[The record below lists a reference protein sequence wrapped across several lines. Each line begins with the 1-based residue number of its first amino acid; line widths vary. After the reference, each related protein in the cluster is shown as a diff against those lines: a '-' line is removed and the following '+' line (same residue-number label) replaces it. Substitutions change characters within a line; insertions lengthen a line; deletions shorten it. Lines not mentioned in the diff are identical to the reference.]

1 MSKNNDWFSSLQ
13 RSNEV
18 MKRLCGA
25 TTALSQLAESA
36 AWIKIN
42 RLDQNLFAAADSA
55 TAAISRM
62 DNWYKTTSFDAQ
74 AHTLSLLGESLSA
87 GYMAATKFAAT
98 PTVLDGLRK
107 IEQAISITPSG
118 AFSAMDQMTKALRM
132 YQTPDIIQHINS
144 VLSNL
149 PSFDSAILETAKSLD
164 LSDIEIHDDG
174 AITYDGVRYDSE
186 RIATVLD
193 TQIEVAKKP
202 TVREQFEALKQRLWL
217 LLLILNIIMLLPQ
230 VPETVEFYC
239 DAVAQ
244 IQDILEEKSRICFT
258 IKERSILREEA
269 SSTAARIRYL
279 PYDTPLEIISDIPRW
294 YQVTY
299 TDENGAEIT
308 GWISKI
314 SVELE
319 G

>member
-98 PTVLDGLRK
+98 PTILDGLSK

-118 AFSAMDQMTKALRM
+118 AFSAMDQMAKALRM
-132 YQTPDIIQHINS
+132 YQTPDIIQHINNT
-144 VLSNL
+144 LSNL
-149 PSFDSAILETAKSLD
+149 PSFDPSIFEAAKSLD
-164 LSDIEIHDDG
+164 FSDIEVHDDG
-174 AITYDGVRYDSE
+174 AIIYDGVRYDSE

-217 LLLILNIIMLLPQ
+217 LLLILNIIMFLPQ

-244 IQDILEEKSRICFT
+244 MQDILEEKSRICFT

>member
-202 TVREQFEALKQRLWL
+202 TVREHFEALKQRLWL
-217 LLLILNIIMLLPQ
+217 LLLILNIIMFLPQ

>member
-55 TAAISRM
+55 TAAIPRM

-174 AITYDGVRYDSE
+174 AIIYDGVRYDSE

-217 LLLILNIIMLLPQ
+217 LLLILNIIMFLPQ

-244 IQDILEEKSRICFT
+244 MQDILEEKSRICFT

>member
-1 MSKNNDWFSSLQ
+1 M
-13 RSNEV
+13 
-18 MKRLCGA
+18 G
-25 TTALSQLAESA
+25 
-36 AWIKIN
+36 KIN
-42 RLDQNLFAAADSA
+42 RLDQNLFSAADSIVA
-55 TAAISRM
+55 TLSRM
-62 DNWYKTTSFDAQ
+62 DNWYKTTSFEAQ
-74 AHTLSLLGESLSA
+74 ARTLRLLGESLST

-98 PTVLDGLRK
+98 PTILDGLSK

-217 LLLILNIIMLLPQ
+217 LLLILNIIMFLPQ

-299 TDENGAEIT
+299 TDEMALRLPGGYPKSA
-308 GWISKI
+308 
-314 SVELE
+314 
-319 G
+319 

>member
-13 RSNEV
+13 RSDDV

-36 AWIKIN
+36 AWVKIN

-62 DNWYKTTSFDAQ
+62 DNWYKTTSFEAQ

-87 GYMAATKFAAT
+87 GYVAAAKFTAT
-98 PTVLDGLRK
+98 PTILDGLRK

-174 AITYDGVRYDSE
+174 AIIYDGVRYDSE

-217 LLLILNIIMLLPQ
+217 LLLILNIIMFLPQ

-244 IQDILEEKSRICFT
+244 MQDILEEKSRICFT

>member
-118 AFSAMDQMTKALRM
+118 AFSAMNQMTKALRM

-217 LLLILNIIMLLPQ
+217 LLLILNIIMFLPQ

>member
-217 LLLILNIIMLLPQ
+217 LLLILNIIMFLPQ

>member
-98 PTVLDGLRK
+98 STVLDGLRK

-174 AITYDGVRYDSE
+174 AIIYDGVRYDSE

-217 LLLILNIIMLLPQ
+217 LLLILNIIMFLPQ

-244 IQDILEEKSRICFT
+244 MQDILEEKSRICFT

>member
-1 MSKNNDWFSSLQ
+1 
-13 RSNEV
+13 
-18 MKRLCGA
+18 
-25 TTALSQLAESA
+25 
-36 AWIKIN
+36 
-42 RLDQNLFAAADSA
+42 
-55 TAAISRM
+55 
-62 DNWYKTTSFDAQ
+62 
-74 AHTLSLLGESLSA
+74 
-87 GYMAATKFAAT
+87 
-98 PTVLDGLRK
+98 
-107 IEQAISITPSG
+107 
-118 AFSAMDQMTKALRM
+118 MDQMTKALRM

-174 AITYDGVRYDSE
+174 AIIYDGVRYDSE

-217 LLLILNIIMLLPQ
+217 LLLILNIIMFLPQ

-244 IQDILEEKSRICFT
+244 MQDILEEKSRICFT

>member
-13 RSNEV
+13 RSDDV

-36 AWIKIN
+36 AWVKIN
-42 RLDQNLFAAADSA
+42 RLDQNLFSAADSIAA
-55 TAAISRM
+55 TLSRM
-62 DNWYKTTSFDAQ
+62 DNWYKTTSFEAQ
-74 AHTLSLLGESLSA
+74 ARTLRLLGESLST

-98 PTVLDGLRK
+98 PTILDGLSK

-217 LLLILNIIMLLPQ
+217 LLLILNIIMFLPQ

>member
-174 AITYDGVRYDSE
+174 AIIYDGVRYDSE

-217 LLLILNIIMLLPQ
+217 LLLILNIIMFLPQ

-244 IQDILEEKSRICFT
+244 MQDILEEKSRICFT

-299 TDENGAEIT
+299 TDENSAEIT

>member
-55 TAAISRM
+55 TAAISRI

-118 AFSAMDQMTKALRM
+118 AFSAMDQMTKALKM

-217 LLLILNIIMLLPQ
+217 LLLILNIIMFLPQ

>member
-13 RSNEV
+13 RSDDV

-36 AWIKIN
+36 AWVKIN
-42 RLDQNLFAAADSA
+42 RLDQNLFSAADSIVA
-55 TAAISRM
+55 TLSRM
-62 DNWYKTTSFDAQ
+62 DNWYKTTSFEAQ
-74 AHTLSLLGESLSA
+74 ARTLRLLGESLST

-98 PTVLDGLRK
+98 PTILDGLSK

-217 LLLILNIIMLLPQ
+217 LFLILNIIMFLPQ

>member
-174 AITYDGVRYDSE
+174 AIIYDGVRYDSE

-217 LLLILNIIMLLPQ
+217 LL
-230 VPETVEFYC
+230 
-239 DAVAQ
+239 
-244 IQDILEEKSRICFT
+244 
-258 IKERSILREEA
+258 
-269 SSTAARIRYL
+269 
-279 PYDTPLEIISDIPRW
+279 
-294 YQVTY
+294 
-299 TDENGAEIT
+299 
-308 GWISKI
+308 
-314 SVELE
+314 
-319 G
+319 

>member
-174 AITYDGVRYDSE
+174 AIIYDGVRYDSE

-217 LLLILNIIMLLPQ
+217 LLLILNIIMFLPQ

-244 IQDILEEKSRICFT
+244 MQDILEEKSRICFT

-269 SSTAARIRYL
+269 SSTAARI
-279 PYDTPLEIISDIPRW
+279 
-294 YQVTY
+294 
-299 TDENGAEIT
+299 
-308 GWISKI
+308 
-314 SVELE
+314 
-319 G
+319 

>member
-13 RSNEV
+13 RSDDV

-36 AWIKIN
+36 AWVKIN
-42 RLDQNLFAAADSA
+42 RLDQNLFSAADSIVA
-55 TAAISRM
+55 TLSRM
-62 DNWYKTTSFDAQ
+62 DNWYKTTSFEAQ
-74 AHTLSLLGESLSA
+74 ARTLRLLGESLST

-98 PTVLDGLRK
+98 PTILDGLSK

-144 VLSNL
+144 ALSNL
-149 PSFDSAILETAKSLD
+149 SLFDSAILETAKSLD

-174 AITYDGVRYDSE
+174 AIIYDGVRYDSE

-217 LLLILNIIMLLPQ
+217 LLLILNIIMFLPQ

-244 IQDILEEKSRICFT
+244 MQDILEEKSRICFT

>member
-55 TAAISRM
+55 TAAISRI

-118 AFSAMDQMTKALRM
+118 AFSAMDQMTKALKM

-202 TVREQFEALKQRLWL
+202 TVWEQFEALKQRLWL
-217 LLLILNIIMLLPQ
+217 LLLILNIIMFLPQ

-269 SSTAARIRYL
+269 SSTAARIRHL

>member
-13 RSNEV
+13 RSDDV

-36 AWIKIN
+36 AWAKVN
-42 RLDQNLFAAADSA
+42 RLDQNLFSAADSIVA
-55 TAAISRM
+55 TLSRM
-62 DNWYKTTSFDAQ
+62 DNWYKTTSFEAQ
-74 AHTLSLLGESLSA
+74 ARTLRLLGESLST

-98 PTVLDGLRK
+98 PTILDGLSK

-164 LSDIEIHDDG
+164 LYDIEIHDDG

-217 LLLILNIIMLLPQ
+217 LLLILNIIMFLPQ

-244 IQDILEEKSRICFT
+244 MQDILEEKSRICFT

>member
-13 RSNEV
+13 RSDDV

-36 AWIKIN
+36 AWVKIN
-42 RLDQNLFAAADSA
+42 RLDQNLFSAADSIVA
-55 TAAISRM
+55 TLSRM
-62 DNWYKTTSFDAQ
+62 DNWYKTTSFEAQ
-74 AHTLSLLGESLSA
+74 ARTLRLLGESLST

-98 PTVLDGLRK
+98 PTILDGLSK

-217 LLLILNIIMLLPQ
+217 LLLILNIIMFLPQ

-269 SSTAARIRYL
+269 SSTAACIRYL

>member
-42 RLDQNLFAAADSA
+42 RLDQNLFAAAGSA
-55 TAAISRM
+55 TAAISRI

-118 AFSAMDQMTKALRM
+118 AFSAMDQMTKALKM

-217 LLLILNIIMLLPQ
+217 LLLILNIIMFLPQ

>member
-217 LLLILNIIMLLPQ
+217 LLLILNIIMFLPQ

-244 IQDILEEKSRICFT
+244 MQDILEEKSRICFT

>member
-1 MSKNNDWFSSLQ
+1 
-13 RSNEV
+13 
-18 MKRLCGA
+18 
-25 TTALSQLAESA
+25 
-36 AWIKIN
+36 
-42 RLDQNLFAAADSA
+42 
-55 TAAISRM
+55 
-62 DNWYKTTSFDAQ
+62 
-74 AHTLSLLGESLSA
+74 
-87 GYMAATKFAAT
+87 MAATKFAAT

-174 AITYDGVRYDSE
+174 AIIYDGVRYDSE

-217 LLLILNIIMLLPQ
+217 LLLILNIIMFLPQ

-244 IQDILEEKSRICFT
+244 MQDILEEKSRICFT

>member
-13 RSNEV
+13 RSDEV

-25 TTALSQLAESA
+25 TTALSQMAESA

-55 TAAISRM
+55 IAALSRM
-62 DNWYKTTSFDAQ
+62 DNWYKTTSFEAQ

-87 GYMAATKFAAT
+87 GYVAAAKFTAT
-98 PTVLDGLRK
+98 PTILDGLRK

-144 VLSNL
+144 ALSNL
-149 PSFDSAILETAKSLD
+149 SSFDSAILETAKSLD

-186 RIATVLD
+186 KIATVLD
-193 TQIEVAKKP
+193 AQIEVAKKP
-202 TVREQFEALKQRLWL
+202 TLREQFEALKQRLWL
-217 LLLILNIIMLLPQ
+217 LLFILNIIMFLPQ

-244 IQDILEEKSRICFT
+244 IQVILEEKSRICFT

-269 SSTAARIRYL
+269 SSTATRIRYL
-279 PYDTPLEIISDIPRW
+279 PYDTPLEIISEIPRW
-294 YQVTY
+294 YQVMY
-299 TDENGAEIT
+299 TDENGTEII

>member
-1 MSKNNDWFSSLQ
+1 MSKNNDWFSSIQ
-13 RSNEV
+13 RSDDV

-36 AWIKIN
+36 AWVKIN
-42 RLDQNLFAAADSA
+42 RLDQNLFSAADSIVA
-55 TAAISRM
+55 TLSRM
-62 DNWYKTTSFDAQ
+62 DNWYKTTSFEAQ
-74 AHTLSLLGESLSA
+74 ARTLRLLGESLST

-98 PTVLDGLRK
+98 PTILDGLSK

-118 AFSAMDQMTKALRM
+118 AFSAMDQMAKALRM
-132 YQTPDIIQHINS
+132 YQTPDIIQHINNT
-144 VLSNL
+144 LSNL
-149 PSFDSAILETAKSLD
+149 PSFDPSIFEAAKSLD
-164 LSDIEIHDDG
+164 FSDIEVHDDG
-174 AITYDGVRYDSE
+174 AITYDGVTYDSE
-186 RIATVLD
+186 KIAAVLD

-202 TVREQFEALKQRLWL
+202 TLREQFEALKQRLWL
-217 LLLILNIIMLLPQ
+217 LLFILSIIMFLPQ

-258 IKERSILREEA
+258 IKERSTLREDA
-269 SSTAARIRYL
+269 SSAATRIMYL
-279 PYDTPLEIISDIPRW
+279 PYDTPLKIIDDIPRW

-299 TDENGAEIT
+299 TDENGTEIT

-314 SVELE
+314 SVEVE
-319 G
+319 E

>member
-174 AITYDGVRYDSE
+174 VIIYDGVRYDSE

-217 LLLILNIIMLLPQ
+217 LLLILNIIMFLPQ

-244 IQDILEEKSRICFT
+244 MQDILEEKSRICFT

>member
-13 RSNEV
+13 RSDDV

-36 AWIKIN
+36 AWVKIN
-42 RLDQNLFAAADSA
+42 RLDQNLFSAADSIVA
-55 TAAISRM
+55 TLSRM
-62 DNWYKTTSFDAQ
+62 DNWYKTTSFEAQ
-74 AHTLSLLGESLSA
+74 ARTLRLLGESLST

-98 PTVLDGLRK
+98 PTILDGLSK

-217 LLLILNIIMLLPQ
+217 LLLILNIIMFLPQ

-244 IQDILEEKSRICFT
+244 MQDILEEKSRICFT

-314 SVELE
+314 SVEVE
-319 G
+319 E

>member
-42 RLDQNLFAAADSA
+42 RVDQNLFAAADSA

-217 LLLILNIIMLLPQ
+217 LLLILNIIMFLPQ

>member
-149 PSFDSAILETAKSLD
+149 LSFDSAILETAKSLD

-174 AITYDGVRYDSE
+174 AIIYDGVRYDSE

-217 LLLILNIIMLLPQ
+217 LLLILNIIMFLPQ

-244 IQDILEEKSRICFT
+244 MQDILEEKSRICFT

>member
-13 RSNEV
+13 RSDEV

-62 DNWYKTTSFDAQ
+62 DNWYKTTSLDAQ

-98 PTVLDGLRK
+98 PTVLDRLRK

-174 AITYDGVRYDSE
+174 AIIYDGVRYDSE

-217 LLLILNIIMLLPQ
+217 LLLILNIIMFLPQ

-244 IQDILEEKSRICFT
+244 MQDILEEKSRICFT

>member
-13 RSNEV
+13 RSDDV

-36 AWIKIN
+36 AWVKIN
-42 RLDQNLFAAADSA
+42 RLDQNLFSAADSIVA
-55 TAAISRM
+55 TLSRM
-62 DNWYKTTSFDAQ
+62 DNWYKTTSFEAQ
-74 AHTLSLLGESLSA
+74 ARTLRLLGESLST

-98 PTVLDGLRK
+98 PTILDGLSK

-217 LLLILNIIMLLPQ
+217 LLLILNIIMFLPQ

-269 SSTAARIRYL
+269 SSTASRIRYL

>member
-217 LLLILNIIMLLPQ
+217 LLLILNIIMFLPQ

-269 SSTAARIRYL
+269 SSTAAPIRYL

>member
-217 LLLILNIIMLLPQ
+217 LLLILNIIMFLPQ

-244 IQDILEEKSRICFT
+244 IQDILEKKSRICFT

>member
-42 RLDQNLFAAADSA
+42 RVDQNLFAAADSA

-107 IEQAISITPSG
+107 NEQAISITPSG

-217 LLLILNIIMLLPQ
+217 LLLILNIIMFLPQ

>member
-13 RSNEV
+13 RSDDV

-36 AWIKIN
+36 AWVKIN
-42 RLDQNLFAAADSA
+42 RLDQNLFSAADSIVA
-55 TAAISRM
+55 TLSRM
-62 DNWYKTTSFDAQ
+62 DNWYKTTSFEAQ
-74 AHTLSLLGESLSA
+74 ARTLRLLGESLST

-98 PTVLDGLRK
+98 PTILDGLSK

-118 AFSAMDQMTKALRM
+118 AFSAMDQMAKALRM
-132 YQTPDIIQHINS
+132 YQTPDIIQHINNT
-144 VLSNL
+144 LSNL
-149 PSFDSAILETAKSLD
+149 PSFDPSIFEAAKSLD
-164 LSDIEIHDDG
+164 FSDIEVHDDG
-174 AITYDGVRYDSE
+174 AITYDGVTCDSE
-186 RIATVLD
+186 KIAAVLD

-202 TVREQFEALKQRLWL
+202 TLREQFEALKQRLWL
-217 LLLILNIIMLLPQ
+217 LLFILSIIMFLPQ

-258 IKERSILREEA
+258 IKERSTLREDA
-269 SSTAARIRYL
+269 SSAATRIMYL
-279 PYDTPLEIISDIPRW
+279 PYDTPLKIIDDIPRW

-299 TDENGAEIT
+299 TDENGTEIT

-314 SVELE
+314 SVEVE
-319 G
+319 E

>member
-62 DNWYKTTSFDAQ
+62 DNWYKTTSFEAQ
-74 AHTLSLLGESLSA
+74 ARTLRLLGESLST

-98 PTVLDGLRK
+98 PTILDGLSK

-217 LLLILNIIMLLPQ
+217 LLLILNIIMFLPQ

>member
-13 RSNEV
+13 RSDEV

-55 TAAISRM
+55 IAALSRM
-62 DNWYKTTSFDAQ
+62 DNWYKTTSFEAQ

-87 GYMAATKFAAT
+87 GYVAAVKFTAT
-98 PTVLDGLRK
+98 PTILDGLRK

-186 RIATVLD
+186 KIATVLD
-193 TQIEVAKKP
+193 AQIEVAKKP
-202 TVREQFEALKQRLWL
+202 TLREQFEALKQRLWL
-217 LLLILNIIMLLPQ
+217 LLFILNIIMFLPQ

-244 IQDILEEKSRICFT
+244 IQVILEEKSRICFT

-269 SSTAARIRYL
+269 SSTATRIRYL
-279 PYDTPLEIISDIPRW
+279 PYDTPLEIISEIPRW
-294 YQVTY
+294 YQVMY
-299 TDENGAEIT
+299 TDENGTEII

>member
-174 AITYDGVRYDSE
+174 AIIYDGVRYDSE

-217 LLLILNIIMLLPQ
+217 LLLILNIIMFLPQ

>member
-13 RSNEV
+13 RSDEV

-144 VLSNL
+144 A
-149 PSFDSAILETAKSLD
+149 F
-164 LSDIEIHDDG
+164 
-174 AITYDGVRYDSE
+174 
-186 RIATVLD
+186 
-193 TQIEVAKKP
+193 
-202 TVREQFEALKQRLWL
+202 
-217 LLLILNIIMLLPQ
+217 
-230 VPETVEFYC
+230 
-239 DAVAQ
+239 
-244 IQDILEEKSRICFT
+244 
-258 IKERSILREEA
+258 
-269 SSTAARIRYL
+269 
-279 PYDTPLEIISDIPRW
+279 
-294 YQVTY
+294 
-299 TDENGAEIT
+299 
-308 GWISKI
+308 
-314 SVELE
+314 
-319 G
+319 